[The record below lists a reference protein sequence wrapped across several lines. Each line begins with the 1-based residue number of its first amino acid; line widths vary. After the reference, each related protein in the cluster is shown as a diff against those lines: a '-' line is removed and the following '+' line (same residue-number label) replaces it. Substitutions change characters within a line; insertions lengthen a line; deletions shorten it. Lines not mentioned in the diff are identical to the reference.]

1 MVVPYSA
8 GGPTDVV
15 ARMLAIPMGKSLG
28 QTVIVENTVGAGGTI
43 APTRVAKAAPNGYTI
58 LIHHMGMA
66 TAPALYKKLN
76 YDPLKDFE
84 YIGQVLDVPMTLLS
98 RKDFPASTYP
108 ELLAY
113 VKANKDKVTLAN
125 AGVGAVSQLC
135 GLLFMNQI
143 GVQLTTVPYKG
154 AGPALNDL
162 MGGQVD
168 LLCDQ
173 TTQTAP
179 VIKDGNR
186 VKVFGVTTPKR
197 LSSMPNIPTLD
208 EQGLKGFDVRVW
220 HGVYAP
226 KGTPPAVIE
235 KLNVALRA
243 ALQDDM
249 VKHRLAELSSEIVP
263 LEKQTSGKPAHAPR
277 GGGGEVGQG
286 DPCGRRAG
294 GLRFSLGRA
303 RSASAAFRRK
313 AGAVAARTGP
323 CSGAVGIAVLDG
335 PARRGGALRQ
345 PRTRAPAHR
354 RKGCPKARPRR
365 SRRCPMSRDGSRGC
379 GLR

>member
-1 MVVPYSA
+1 MKQKSVLQMLVIAAFACSAIGIQAPAAAAETWPEKPVTLVVPYSA

-15 ARMLAIPMGKSLG
+15 ARMLAIPMAKSLG
-28 QTVIVENTVGAGGTI
+28 QPVVVENTVGAGGTI
-43 APTRVAKAAPNGYTI
+43 APARVARAAPNGYTI

-66 TAPALYKKLN
+66 TAPALYKKLP

-98 RKDFPASTYP
+98 RKDFPANNLQ
-108 ELLAY
+108 ELLSY
-113 VKANKDKVTLAN
+113 VKANKDKVSLAN
-125 AGVGAVSQLC
+125 AGIGAVSQLC
-135 GLLFMNQI
+135 GLLFTSQI
-143 GVQLTTVPYKG
+143 GVDLTTVPYKG

-173 TTQTAP
+173 TTQTVP

-197 LSSMPNIPTLD
+197 LPSLPDLPTLD

-226 KGTPPAVIE
+226 KGTPKPVID

-249 VKHRLAELSSEIVP
+249 VKRRIAELSSEIVP
-263 LEKQTSGKPAHAPR
+263 MDKVTPE
-277 GGGGEVGQG
+277 
-286 DPCGRRAG
+286 
-294 GLRFSLGRA
+294 
-303 RSASAAFRRK
+303 
-313 AGAVAARTGP
+313 
-323 CSGAVGIAVLDG
+323 
-335 PARRGGALRQ
+335 ALR
-345 PRTRAPAHR
+345 THLASEVEKWGKVIRAA
-354 RKGCPKARPRR
+354 GIQ
-365 SRRCPMSRDGSRGC
+365 GE
-379 GLR
+379 

>member
-1 MVVPYSA
+1 MGKRHSNMARAAGLIGALAFGLTLAAPAQAAWPDRTVTIIVPFAA
-8 GGPTDVV
+8 GGPNDLVGRV
-15 ARMLAIPMGKSLG
+15 LAAELGAKLG

-43 APTRVAKAAPNGYTI
+43 APARVARAAPNGYTI

-84 YIGQVLDVPMTLLS
+84 YVGQVLDVPMTLLS
-98 RKDFPASTYP
+98 RKDFPASNYQ
-108 ELLAY
+108 ELQAY

-220 HGVYAP
+220 HGIYAP

-263 LEKQTSGKPAHAPR
+263 LDKQTPESLRTHLAAEVDKWGK
-277 GGGGEVGQG
+277 VI
-286 DPCGRRAG
+286 RA
-294 GLRFSLGRA
+294 
-303 RSASAAFRRK
+303 
-313 AGAVAARTGP
+313 AGVQA
-323 CSGAVGIAVLDG
+323 D
-335 PARRGGALRQ
+335 
-345 PRTRAPAHR
+345 
-354 RKGCPKARPRR
+354 
-365 SRRCPMSRDGSRGC
+365 
-379 GLR
+379 